1 MTTPPN
7 ASAAS
12 STPTKT
18 SSSTQTTP
26 SRRPFYLRP
35 PWNILFE
42 LSKLEKLGTPWSINI
57 AYLLRSFLTEMDHTG
72 KVDFRASGVALDSS
86 ALIYLMKSK
95 LLLTL
100 NDPPPPAAQKLPP
113 DFIPPPLFLPL
124 RHELTSTTIQHL
136 LGVLDE
142 VLKGEKLSR
151 LDRMVVQTPV
161 LPAVSDLLPQFDRF
175 MAELET
181 QVDQL
186 YALLIE
192 KVQGQ
197 GIIDFSTLT
206 KNVTRIEALRMF
218 IYLLFLAQD
227 GLVSLWQ
234 NEETEEL
241 YIAVGNLK
249 VGKIK
254 QSIK

>member
-1 MTTPPN
+1 MASIAPPKN
-7 ASAAS
+7 
-12 STPTKT
+12 TPT
-18 SSSTQTTP
+18 
-26 SRRPFYLRP
+26 RRPFYLRP
-35 PWNILFE
+35 PWNVLFE
-42 LSKLEKLGTPWSINI
+42 LSKLEKLGTPWNVNI
-57 AYLLRSFLTEMDHTG
+57 AYLLRSFLTEMSNTG
-72 KVDFRASGVALDSS
+72 KIDFRASGVALDSS

-100 NDPPPPAAQKLPP
+100 NEPPAPSAPKLPP

-136 LGVLDE
+136 LEVLDE
-142 VLKGEKLSR
+142 VLRGEKLSR
-151 LDRMVVQTPV
+151 FDRVVAQTPV

-175 MAELET
+175 MAELEN

-186 YALLIE
+186 YALLVE
-192 KVQGQ
+192 KVRGQ
-197 GIIDFSTLT
+197 GIIDFSILT
-206 KNVTRIEALRMF
+206 KDATRIEALRMF

-249 VGKIK
+249 VGKVKQAIK
-254 QSIK
+254 

>member
-1 MTTPPN
+1 MATSP
-7 ASAAS
+7 SA
-12 STPTKT
+12 PV
-18 SSSTQTTP
+18 
-26 SRRPFYLRP
+26 RRPFYLRP

-42 LSKLEKLGTPWSINI
+42 ISKLEKLTPWNINI
-57 AYLLRSFLTEMDHTG
+57 AYLLRSFLGEMERTD

-100 NDPPPPAAQKLPP
+100 QEPPLPPPKGIT
-113 DFIPPPLFLPL
+113 DFVPPPLFLPL

-136 LGVLDE
+136 LEVLDD
-142 VLKGEKLSR
+142 VLKGEKLLR
-151 LDRMVVQTPV
+151 LDHAVQQHPI
-161 LPAVSDLLPQFDRF
+161 LPSVIDLMPQFDKF
-175 MAELET
+175 IAELEL

-186 YALLIE
+186 YAILQE
-192 KVQGQ
+192 KVKGS
-197 GIIDFSTLT
+197 GIVDFSTLS
-206 KNVTRIEALRMF
+206 KGATRIEALRMF

-241 YIAVGNLK
+241 YIAVGKMN
-249 VGKIK
+249 VGKA
-254 QSIK
+254 QGTS